1 MKKIYTILVSA
12 VIAFGFSAC
21 AAKAPSVEEQ
31 NKGQNVQ
38 IMSTDNSDGKITP
51 KTIEAAFDSVGLSV
65 PGNNDM
71 NKPFSLR
78 FKHTHYK
85 TYNLAMYVNGALT
98 LKLVKKYPEFGALT
112 PLTMSIWSDGNT
124 MNVATLSIEGMA
136 RTGSIPLTDPDLI
149 AYAALIKTALHK
161 AMPNGSFKPL
171 NYTVKFPDKSLKT
184 RFETEVETD
193 DIDGYK
199 EDFEAEFE
207 GEMEPL
213 GFLMPNFSNL
223 REELFDENGYD
234 EYDFYDTYSICKF
247 DVIFPV
253 SKLHPEAG
261 AFAPCSMY
269 LYKKKGEDKMHMGW
283 LSVDNWITTLDI
295 EDEESIKPLRE
306 AQGMIEKIVKEL
318 TE

>member
-21 AAKAPSVEEQ
+21 AAKAPNIEEQ

-38 IMSTDNSDGKITP
+38 IMSADNSDGKITP

-78 FKHTHYK
+78 FNHTHYK
-85 TYNLAMYVNGALT
+85 TYNLAMYLNSALT

-124 MNVATLSIEGMA
+124 INVATLSIDGMA
-136 RTGSIPLTDPDLI
+136 RTGEIPLTDPDLI
-149 AYAALIKTALHK
+149 AYAALIKTALQK
-161 AMPNGSFKPL
+161 AMPNGNFKPL

-184 RFETEVETD
+184 KFVADVETD
-193 DIDGYK
+193 DIDAYK

-223 REELFDENGYD
+223 KEEIFDDAANET
-234 EYDFYDTYSICKF
+234 YDFYDTYSICKF
-247 DVIFPV
+247 DVIYPV
-253 SKLHPEAG
+253 SRLHPEAG
-261 AFAPCSMY
+261 AYAPCSMY
-269 LYKKKGEDKMHMGW
+269 LYKKTGEDKMHMGW

-295 EDEESIKPLRE
+295 QDKESIDPLRD
-306 AQGMIEKIVKEL
+306 AQGKIEKILKEL